1 MTKDRD
7 ETLAE
12 LKECIKKNFALCYWN
27 EDSLTED
34 GSVPKEHIIEPM
46 KFVERVANACMQNPG
61 SSTAALRKVQELV
74 GTALGQDPEDAR
86 AAVEEIERVVDRALS
101 LKTQEKRYIWMV
113 TIEGSS
119 QGDYENNASSC
130 LFDSYADAKR
140 FVNDDIREC
149 ILRDKIVN
157 PNAYSESEMREA
169 IRENVEWFGG
179 RQAQYR
185 DCGSVTDW
193 KIEKVAVPPE
203 KERSGR

>member
-1 MTKDRD
+1 MGSN
-7 ETLAE
+7 ETLEE
-12 LKECIKKNFALCYWN
+12 LRRRVRKDFAMCYWN

-34 GSVPKEHIIEPM
+34 GRVPKEHTIEPM
-46 KFVERVANACMQNPG
+46 KFVERVANACMRNPD
-61 SSTAALRKVQELV
+61 SSTAALRKVQGLI

-86 AAVEEIERVVDRALS
+86 AAVEEIERVVDEALS
-101 LKTQEKRYIWMV
+101 RKTKEKRYIWMV
-113 TIEGSS
+113 TIDGSS

-140 FVNDDIREC
+140 FVEDDIREC
-149 ILRDKIVN
+149 ILNDKIVN
-157 PNAYSESEMREA
+157 PSTYSESEMREA
-169 IRENVEWFGG
+169 IRDNVEWFGGG

-193 KIEKVAVPPE
+193 KIEKVAMPPE